1 MIKKIL
7 SQKSE
12 TETYEDAYIGMGQ
25 EIKAMS
31 NSIYRK
37 KNIEILPL
45 FHDRPCFKPER
56 AYAIIIDEKN
66 IMHIATM
73 GALISDILSGY
84 YNLMDALISD
94 ILSEYYNLIGLNSNL
109 KNL

>member
-1 MIKKIL
+1 
-7 SQKSE
+7 
-12 TETYEDAYIGMGQ
+12 
-25 EIKAMS
+25 
-31 NSIYRK
+31 
-37 KNIEILPL
+37 
-45 FHDRPCFKPER
+45 
-56 AYAIIIDEKN
+56 
-66 IMHIATM
+66 MHIATM

>member
-7 SQKSE
+7 LQKSE

-37 KNIEILPL
+37 KTLKFYL
-45 FHDRPCFKPER
+45 
-56 AYAIIIDEKN
+56 YSMID
-66 IMHIATM
+66 
-73 GALISDILSGY
+73 LVLS
-84 YNLMDALISD
+84 
-94 ILSEYYNLIGLNSNL
+94 L
-109 KNL
+109 KGHTL